1 LCNHS
6 DAILQPACCHVDH
19 SDIRNGNGL
28 AWPIARRLGEPS
40 LRRLGRTESR
50 KDGWK
55 VGGPSLR
62 LRPKGMVWRLSP
74 SQSKRLLID
83 TPSCHVPDRASGIR
97 ALVPLHTNSRHKR
110 PNRRLITSSDLLK
123 TVLATHKIGPL
134 GQAPSCRCRRKST
147 FWDGFTL
154 PYSCKIPPG
163 RLLLPGGLGAA
174 RRGPC
179 SMVGRSP
186 FSPGLA
192 GGWDERRQAL
202 NNHDHRRATL
212 PILYRH
218 IPDARGQLGRR
229 NRCWTERRIGR
240 S

>member
-1 LCNHS
+1 LAHRPQAGRTQFEAPWQNGIAERWVES
-6 DAILQPACCHVDH
+6 WWAVVAITTE
-19 SDIRNGNGL
+19 GNGV
-28 AWPIARRLGEPS
+28 AFVAEPI
-40 LRRLGRTESR
+40 
-50 KDGWK
+50 
-55 VGGPSLR
+55 
-62 LRPKGMVWRLSP
+62 
-74 SQSKRLLID
+74 QRLLID